1 MITLT
6 HEGVVAELP
15 DRLLWTDEYA
25 WSPVVTEART
35 GTNGMLLVHVGT
47 RLAGRPISLD
57 GQGGNAWITRAQCDQ
72 MDAWAALPG
81 ATFTLVLRGAA
92 RTVLLIE
99 FQAEPIWKLLD
110 GEHTPELLYVPSFK
124 FIEV

>member
-6 HEGVVAELP
+6 HDGVASELP

-25 WSPVVTEART
+25 WSPVVTETRW
-35 GTNGMLLVHVGT
+35 GTQGMLQIHVGT
-47 RLAGRPISLD
+47 RQAGRPISLD
-57 GQGGNAWITRAQCDQ
+57 GQGGNAWIPRAQCDQ

-81 ATFTLVLRGAA
+81 ATFTLLLRGAA

-110 GEHTPELLYVPSFK
+110 GEHTPELLYVPTFK

>member
-15 DRLLWTDEYA
+15 DRLLWIDEYA

-57 GQGGNAWITRAQCDQ
+57 GHGGNAWITRAQCDQ
-72 MDAWAALPG
+72 MDAWAALAG
-81 ATFTLVLRGAA
+81 ATFTLLLRGAA